1 MRKITAIEAQ
11 KRNPGRVNIYLDDQF
26 AFGLSRIV
34 AAWLSVGQVLSE
46 EKIAALQAEEAR
58 EAAFQR
64 ACRFLGYRPRSE
76 DEVRK
81 NLEKHHIPAETIE
94 HTLGRLRDLGLL
106 GDADFARAWVENRS
120 TFRPRSK
127 RALGMELRQKGIARE
142 VIQSVLDEV
151 GDEEPLALQ
160 AAHKQARKLTRCD
173 WPEFRQ
179 KLGAFLAR
187 RGFSYEVIVPVVRAV
202 WETTRT
208 QQADEIYDEEL
219 T

>member
-11 KRNPGRVNIYLDDQF
+11 KKNPNRVNIYLDDQF

-34 AAWLSVGQVLSE
+34 AAWLSVGQVLGE
-46 EKIAALQAEEAR
+46 EKIAALQAEDAR
-58 EAAFQR
+58 EVAFQK
-64 ACRFLGYRPRSE
+64 ACRFLSYRQRSV

-81 NLEKHHIPAETIE
+81 NLEKHEIPPETIE
-94 HTLGRLRDLGLL
+94 HTLNRLQELGLL
-106 GDADFARAWVENRS
+106 GDAAFARAWVENRN

-127 RALGMELRQKGIARE
+127 RALSVELRQKGVDRQ

-151 GDEEPLALQ
+151 VDEEPLALQ
-160 AAHKQARKLTRCD
+160 AAQKQARKLARYE

-187 RGFSYEVIVPVVRAV
+187 RGFSYEVIAPVVQNV
-202 WETTRT
+202 WKSMHAA
-208 QQADEIYDEEL
+208 QADNIFDEEI